1 MNMAKSLPNPN
12 PVVISHGQLKQV
24 SDQLRGYTFCDDC
37 EQMLSDKGE
46 KWVLANVPE
55 DQGSPFPLQDA
66 LIPEKPLFINGDF
79 NMYEGR
85 KIQAFNMDQ
94 LIYFGMS
101 IFWRGAA
108 REWKSSLGGIAPSV
122 DLGKQYEPMRQFL
135 LGGPFPDDVVIFVLI
150 HNLKPVMN
158 IATTVMKASHQ
169 TADYYWFYLNGLGY
183 KLYLGKNIPESIRQP
198 AWLDTLCAYRS
209 PGGLGMV
216 DRGFGEMV
224 REFARTAVMSSE
236 LSPKLETFLKGPDPR
251 KKSLT

>member
-12 PVVISHGQLKQV
+12 PVVISHGKLKQV
-24 SDQLRGYTFCDDC
+24 SDQLRGYTFCGDC

-55 DQGSPFPLQDA
+55 DQGSPFSLQDA
-66 LIPEKPLFINGDF
+66 LIPEQPVFINRDF
-79 NMYEGR
+79 NVYEGR
-85 KIQAFNMDQ
+85 KIKAFNMDQ

-108 REWKSSLGGIAPSV
+108 REWKSSLGGIAPPV
-122 DLGKQYEPMRQFL
+122 DLGEQYEPMRQFL

-158 IATTVMKASHQ
+158 IATTVMKATHP
-169 TADYYWFYLNGLGY
+169 TADFCWFYLNGLGY
-183 KLYLGKNIPESIRQP
+183 KLYLGKSIPESIRQ
-198 AWLDTLCAYRS
+198 LCAYRS
-209 PGGLGMV
+209 PGGLVMM

-224 REFARTAVMSSE
+224 REFAKGVVTTSE
-236 LSPKLETFLKGPDPR
+236 LSPKLENFLKGPDPR